1 MIYSSAATLGPIT
14 IKQIEE
20 RLKNYRSGITLPYEA
35 DGRKLFLPSS
45 AITVVAAGTGQGKT
59 SFMLNLLCEC
69 LKASESKRFYFLSYE
84 EPAFIIAVKI
94 LMILSNHRFEDADN
108 FNQFIDYFREK
119 RFQITAETPQPLR
132 TALKIF
138 KDWTNDRLLY
148 LCDSE
153 TTIGDLSTALH
164 KQDERVEIGAVFV
177 DYIQR
182 VRLDQVQASLER
194 YLQVKHVSQELLS
207 VAKDVGCPVVVGAQF
222 NRSQRSQSALDAI
235 RESADIGHD
244 ASLVLALSRKQAS
257 ATQGGTSDLRVSVE
271 KNRYG
276 PNGSIYNLKLNG
288 PTFLISSQPKTHNT
302 QASSTQTPTVMS
314 GGAWSNFADVKAESF
329 TDWQGTSSE

>member
-1 MIYSSAATLGPIT
+1 
-14 IKQIEE
+14 
-20 RLKNYRSGITLPYEA
+20 LKNYRSGITLPYEA
-35 DGRKLFLPSS
+35 DGRKLFPPSS

-69 LKASESKRFYFLSYE
+69 LKASENKRFYFLSYE

-108 FNQFIDYFREK
+108 FNRFIDYFRK
-119 RFQITAETPQPLR
+119 NLFQITTETPEPLQA
-132 TALKIF
+132 ALKTL
-138 KDWTNDRLLY
+138 KDWTDNKLLY
-148 LCDSE
+148 LCDAE

-164 KQDERVEIGAVFV
+164 KQDERIEIGAVFV

-182 VRLDQVQASLER
+182 VRLDQAQASLER
-194 YLQVKHVSQELLS
+194 YLQVKHVSQTLLN

-222 NRSQRSQSALDAI
+222 NRTRANQSALDAI

-257 ATQGGTSDLRVSVE
+257 ATHGGTSDLRVSVE

-288 PTFLISSQPKTHNT
+288 PTFFISSQPKTHNT
-302 QASSTQTPTVMS
+302 QASSTQTPTVMA
-314 GGAWSNFADVKAESF
+314 GGAWSSF
-329 TDWQGTSSE
+329 VDGKVEDFTN